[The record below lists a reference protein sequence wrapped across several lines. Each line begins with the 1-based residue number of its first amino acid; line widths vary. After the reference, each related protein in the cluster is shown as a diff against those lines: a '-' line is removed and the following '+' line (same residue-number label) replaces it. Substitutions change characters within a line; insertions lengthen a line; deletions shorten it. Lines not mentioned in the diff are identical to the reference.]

1 MGLGPGSTT
10 RRTLETSW
18 GSEVVE
24 SAVCCHDE
32 RAADALVLR
41 DPGTVNALV
50 VNQDRPPAGLQWI
63 TGGFYDGFTKFK

>member
-10 RRTLETSW
+10 RRTLETSL

-32 RAADALVLR
+32 RAVDALVLR
-41 DPGTVNALV
+41 DPGTLNALV
-50 VNQDRPPAGLQWI
+50 VNQDCPRGSPWA
-63 TGGFYDGFTKFK
+63 TAKVKK